1 MCVHYS
7 TAQCDTMPRQNRRR
21 SGIPP
26 VAMWSGLCIVAI
38 VVVCIALIVMDV
50 PGPLKAVAGIFTGL
64 VVLGLLGYGVYLCT
78 NSTPESKSRFRS
90 KKRKRSIQPTV
101 SVKVDM
107 KDWCALCGRR
117 LGELC
122 AMHPRKQASTT
133 LVVLTTTR
141 LLCSLT
147 LVHVCDS
154 LPSCQHR
161 HLPLA

>member
-1 MCVHYS
+1 MCAY
-7 TAQCDTMPRQNRRR
+7 TTLQQCDTMPRQNRRR

-122 AMHPRKQASTT
+122 AMHPRKSASTT
-133 LVVLTTTR
+133 LVITTR
-141 LLCSLT
+141 LLTHSSPCL
-147 LVHVCDS
+147 
-154 LPSCQHR
+154 
-161 HLPLA
+161 